1 MNEWSLF
8 GLIFVGIFA
17 IIITANW
24 FQLKLKIKS
33 ESIRILVHVLVG
45 TVVSLCIF
53 IFKSNVQLIL
63 LSLIFIAVNLISIKL
78 NKF

>member
-33 ESIRILVHVLVG
+33 ESIRIFVHILVG
-45 TVVSLCIF
+45 TVVSTLYLYI
-53 IFKSNVQLIL
+53 
-63 LSLIFIAVNLISIKL
+63 
-78 NKF
+78 